1 MRTTANPVAPALRF
15 FCPCP
20 RGLEGVLATELTHFG
35 ASGVTPVAGGVACEG
50 QLALG
55 YRVNLH
61 SRIASRALLEVARRN
76 YKREADLLALAREQR
91 WEKWFE
97 PTQTLRVDTTAIRS
111 PLRSL
116 HFATLTVKDGIVD
129 RFRDRTGSR
138 PSIDTARPDVRVF
151 VFLTDRE
158 VTLYLDL
165 SGEPLFKRG
174 WRHHRRGSIETA
186 GTRGDGNG
194 GAVVDGAHGDDEIA
208 EINEIAGIDDGD
220 AGIDPHREDDADE
233 DRAAHGLAPLKEN
246 LAAGLLALADWS
258 PAQPLLDPFCG
269 AGTILIEAAQIAT
282 ARPPGL
288 ARRFAI
294 EKLKI
299 HNASQWQTLVD
310 RARLLHEE
318 ALATSTVVLRGSD
331 IDPAAITMARANLLR
346 AGLPADRVRFDCV
359 DAREVGPDGARAGQ
373 IIANPP
379 YGERLEVDPAL
390 WTALG
395 ARWRADFGGW
405 RASLLWPDKGLPGL
419 LGLRE
424 DRRTPLFNG
433 AIECRL
439 FGFGLRE
446 RHERPE
452 RPGAPPR

>member
-1 MRTTANPVAPALRF
+1 MKF

-35 ASGVTPVAGGVACEG
+35 ATGITPVAGGVACEG
-50 QLALG
+50 PLTIG

-61 SRIASRALLEVARRN
+61 SRIASRVLLEVARRN
-76 YKREADLLALAREQR
+76 YRREADLLALAREQR
-91 WEKWFE
+91 WEKWFD

-116 HFATLTVKDGIVD
+116 QFATLTVKDGIVD
-129 RFRDRTGSR
+129 RFRDRTDSR

-158 VTLYLDL
+158 ATLYLDL

-174 WRHHRRGSIETA
+174 WRQHVQVAGS
-186 GTRGDGNG
+186 D
-194 GAVVDGAHGDDEIA
+194 GDD
-208 EINEIAGIDDGD
+208 DS
-220 AGIDPHREDDADE
+220 DE
-233 DRAAHGLAPLKEN
+233 SLAAHGRAPLKEN
-246 LAAGLLALADWS
+246 LAAGLLALAGWS

-269 AGTILIEAAQIAT
+269 AGTIVIEAAQIAT
-282 ARPPGL
+282 ARPPGM
-288 ARRFAI
+288 ARRFAV

-299 HNASQWQTLVD
+299 HNATQWQALVE
-310 RARLLHEE
+310 RSRLLHEE
-318 ALATSTVVLRGSD
+318 ALATATPVIRGSD
-331 IDPAAITMARANLLR
+331 IDPAAITMARANLVR
-346 AGLPADRVRFDCV
+346 AGLPAGFVRFDCA
-359 DAREVGPDGARAGQ
+359 DAREVGPDGGRGGQ

-395 ARWRADFGGW
+395 GRWREDFGGW
-405 RASLLWPDKGLPGL
+405 RVSLLWPDKGLPGL

-433 AIECRL
+433 PIECRL
-439 FGFGLRE
+439 FGFGIRE
-446 RHERPE
+446 RHERPAT
-452 RPGAPPR
+452 RPR